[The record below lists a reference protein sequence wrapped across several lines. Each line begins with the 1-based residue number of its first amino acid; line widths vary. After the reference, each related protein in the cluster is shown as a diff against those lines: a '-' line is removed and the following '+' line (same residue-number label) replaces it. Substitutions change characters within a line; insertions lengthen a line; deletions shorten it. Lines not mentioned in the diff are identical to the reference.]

1 MSRCLDSVLNNTY
14 RDLEVIC
21 INDGSTDE
29 SADILRQ
36 YAEKDERIIAI
47 NQENA
52 GVSAAR
58 NAGLDMATGDFVAFV
73 DSDDWVHPQYFEIL
87 LFAQKATGAE
97 IVACRNQRV
106 NCENHEQMKSLSYC
120 AENILCMSASEAAR
134 DSYLKRLVWGKIY
147 KRSIIKER
155 FEPNLSFGEDT
166 VFNLCTLGAY
176 GLDRPFSVVQLPL
189 YFYFSRAGSLTGT
202 FSSSPCIKL
211 SKWYLENWKSGRFSP
226 ELRACFLEQAAK
238 ELLSCRYIDA
248 FAVNPIEHCEL
259 RELIAKCKS
268 DIKSSHLFT
277 LKKRSLYSILFA
289 MPSIYR
295 IFRIINDPTLIQYE
309 KQMKAKMRTA
319 LQ

>member
-21 INDGSTDE
+21 INDGSTDK

-58 NAGLDMATGDFVAFV
+58 NVGLDMATGDFVAFV
-73 DSDDWVHPQYFEIL
+73 DSDDRVHPQYFEIL

-97 IVACRNQRV
+97 IVACRYQRV

-120 AENILCMSASEAAR
+120 AENILCMSASEAAQ

-155 FEPNLSFGEDT
+155 FEPNL
-166 VFNLCTLGAY
+166 
-176 GLDRPFSVVQLPL
+176 
-189 YFYFSRAGSLTGT
+189 
-202 FSSSPCIKL
+202 I
-211 SKWYLENWKSGRFSP
+211 
-226 ELRACFLEQAAK
+226 
-238 ELLSCRYIDA
+238 
-248 FAVNPIEHCEL
+248 
-259 RELIAKCKS
+259 
-268 DIKSSHLFT
+268 
-277 LKKRSLYSILFA
+277 
-289 MPSIYR
+289 
-295 IFRIINDPTLIQYE
+295 
-309 KQMKAKMRTA
+309 
-319 LQ
+319 